1 MTSPTVLVVADDL
14 TGATDSSVQFAR
26 AGWRTRLQL
35 AEPGPENQK
44 DGTVSARVTDA
55 RAMNDD
61 EARQQTQ
68 DAVRSGAAATNQR
81 LFLKIDSTLRGS
93 VAAQIEGALAGW
105 KSKHPEAFALV
116 CPSYPAMGRTVV
128 GGRLL
133 VDGVPVDETPIRMDP
148 VTPVT
153 ASAVADILPGSTDLV
168 GPFDREQLKGAIE
181 SIRGSASMMLT
192 IDASTDDDLR
202 IIAEV
207 ASEMGGNIVPVGS
220 AGLASALSNV
230 WGSDLEPRVW
240 TAPTCKR
247 LVIVASS
254 LHTVTREQIVA
265 LTESLPG
272 MVGVRKPGLAQILE
286 AGARR
291 EWLEDVRAGGSVA
304 PITVISPPAERTS
317 QTNLVAEFIAET
329 TAALIGSDLSTGLM
343 LLGGEGARAVL
354 NRLGAH
360 SVEIHSTVR
369 EGIPVGTIDGGNRHG
384 TTVVTKAGGFGRRLD
399 VAHIAADLLDYDL
412 ERNES

>member
-1 MTSPTVLVVADDL
+1 MTSPAVLVVADDL

-26 AGWRTRLQL
+26 AGWQTRLQL
-35 AEPGPENQK
+35 AEPGRENQE

-55 RAMNDD
+55 RAMNAD
-61 EARQQTQ
+61 EACQKTQ
-68 DAVRSGAAATNQR
+68 DAVRSGAAAPNQR

-93 VAAQIEGALAGW
+93 VAAQIEGALAEW
-105 KSKHPEAFALV
+105 KSRHPEAVALV
-116 CPSYPAMGRTVV
+116 CPAYPAMGRTVV

-133 VDGVPVDETPIRMDP
+133 VDGVPVDETAIRTDP

-153 ASAVADILPGSTDLV
+153 TSAVADILPGSTVLV
-168 GPFDREQLKGAIE
+168 GPLDREQLKGAIE
-181 SIRGSASMMLT
+181 SIRGSASMSLT
-192 IDASTDDDLR
+192 VDASTDDDLR

-220 AGLASALSNV
+220 AGLASALSSV

-265 LTESLPG
+265 LTETLPG
-272 MVGVRKPGLAQILE
+272 IVDVREPELAQVLE
-286 AGARR
+286 GGARR
-291 EWLEDVRAGGSVA
+291 EWLTEVRASGSVA
-304 PITVISPPAERTS
+304 PITVISPPSERTS
-317 QTNLVAEFIAET
+317 QTDLVAEFIAET
-329 TAALIGSDLSTGLM
+329 TAAVVGSDSSAGLM

-354 NRLGAH
+354 NHLGAH
-360 SVEIHSTVR
+360 SLQIHATVR
-369 EGIPVGTIDGGNRHG
+369 EGIPIGTIGGGGRHG

-399 VAHIAADLLDYDL
+399 VAHIAADLLDY
-412 ERNES
+412 EIEGNE